1 MYVYICTVHVDYA
14 HVYVIQSHVCMY
26 SHTNSYMC
34 RKEDIKPEQYHKIK
48 LYLSQ
53 PLSDESERNNFLL
66 QTLQGMFV

>member
-1 MYVYICTVHVDYA
+1 MY
-14 HVYVIQSHVCMY
+14 VCMY
-26 SHTNSYMC
+26 SHTISYMC